1 MDLIADILLSAAALG
16 AMVYCIVLA
25 RRLRRLTGLES
36 GMAGAIAVFSAQ
48 VDDLTR
54 ALEEARD
61 AARGSVDTLAERT
74 ARAEAAAAR
83 IDLLLASLHDLPE
96 PPERPADPDNGSGSG
111 RRTVLRRPRRPAG
124 AVTHDEAV

>member
-1 MDLIADILLSAAALG
+1 MELIADILLAAAALG
-16 AMVYCIVLA
+16 AMAYCIVLA

-74 ARAEAAAAR
+74 GRAEAAAAR
-83 IDLLLASLHDLPE
+83 IDLLLASLHDLPDGHDR
-96 PPERPADPDNGSGSG
+96 PPDDTGADG
-111 RRTVLRRPRRPAG
+111 RRRVLRRARRPSLV
-124 AVTHDEAV
+124 AVNDEDAT